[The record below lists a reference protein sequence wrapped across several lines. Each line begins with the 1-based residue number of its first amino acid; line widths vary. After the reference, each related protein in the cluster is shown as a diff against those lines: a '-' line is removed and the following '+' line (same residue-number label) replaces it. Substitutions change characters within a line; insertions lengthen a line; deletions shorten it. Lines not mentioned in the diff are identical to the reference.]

1 MIMPGILVHVL
12 ASVTNIK
19 KLLNTGKTV
28 NVCRVLLMIQ
38 YLRVMR
44 LWIYQRQR
52 IWKKD
57 AEICLKKKNQ
67 KRKEYMK
74 EYMNK
79 HKKVSTKFCLKKT
92 NKKKKNTKNRFKS
105 TSEEDKQKHKEY
117 LKEYRKNQSYNV
129 LK

>member
-1 MIMPGILVHVL
+1 MQEINRINMIMPGILVHVL

-28 NVCRVLLMIQ
+28 NTCRVLLMIQ

-57 AEICLKKKNQ
+57 AEICLKKKN
-67 KRKEYMK
+67 KKE
-74 EYMNK
+74 
-79 HKKVSTKFCLKKT
+79 
-92 NKKKKNTKNRFKS
+92 KNTQKNI
-105 TSEEDKQKHKEY
+105 
-117 LKEYRKNQSYNV
+117 
-129 LK
+129 